1 MNRPSQSNLLTL
13 AIAVCTISPGTAYAY
28 VDPGSA
34 GFVITTVLGFFA
46 AVGYLARAYIRRLK
60 YWIFRGGRI
69 AEKETSRVE
78 DSLDQ

>member
-1 MNRPSQSNLLTL
+1 MNRLLRPNFLIL
-13 AIAVCTISPGTAYAY
+13 AIVVCLVSPGTTYAY

-60 YWIFRGGRI
+60 HWIFRGGRT
-69 AEKETSRVE
+69 AEKGGSRVE
-78 DSLDQ
+78 DSSGQ

>member
-1 MNRPSQSNLLTL
+1 MNRPLRPNFLIL
-13 AIAVCTISPGTAYAY
+13 AIAVCLISPGTAYAY

-60 YWIFRGGRI
+60 HWIFGGGLI